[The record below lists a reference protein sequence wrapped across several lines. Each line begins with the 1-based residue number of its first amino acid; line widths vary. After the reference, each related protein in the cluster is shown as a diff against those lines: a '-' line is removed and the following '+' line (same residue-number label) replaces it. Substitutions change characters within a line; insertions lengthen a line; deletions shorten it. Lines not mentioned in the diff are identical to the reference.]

1 MGEYRRLEMEV
12 QGPGADEWRHHD
24 IISLS
29 VPQALG
35 TAGCGDGDERC
46 RLVPASVLH
55 GSLRELTPNSLSLN
69 SKGVTVHVPALE
81 GQGCMLLS
89 VSLV

>member
-1 MGEYRRLEMEV
+1 MEV

-35 TAGCGDGDERC
+35 TAGCGDGGERC
-46 RLVPASVLH
+46 RLVPAAAAEVES
-55 GSLRELTPNSLSLN
+55 SSDSEEE
-69 SKGVTVHVPALE
+69 ALAQVE
-81 GQGCMLLS
+81 QRAAAGRRRRDD
-89 VSLV
+89 